1 SYDALVYSNVNKYQA
16 AIGKLFVE
24 ESKGKVMCS
33 DGLFIASNFTLCD
46 YLARKFYGN
55 SE

>member
-1 SYDALVYSNVNKYQA
+1 
-16 AIGKLFVE
+16 
-24 ESKGKVMCS
+24 